1 MYNSLYA
8 LSRRP
13 KPFSQLTAGELW
25 TRPHL
30 ARQMLMYHLSQD
42 TELASRPIAA
52 IDQVV
57 RWIDAQLELSGK
69 RLCDLGCGPG
79 LYTERFAALGAE
91 VTGVDFSKHSLEYAR
106 AHSKHRVSY
115 LEADYLSDM
124 LPAEFEVVTLIYHDF
139 CALSPDQRKTL
150 LGRIRKMLS
159 PGGWLVMDV
168 AGIGAFD
175 ARQNSIELEYRL
187 MGGFWSE
194 GDYVGIH
201 RTHIYAEEQLS
212 LDHFLIV
219 EPGETWQIYNW
230 LQHYTPQK
238 IETELNSAGFA
249 IERMAGGLTGIRL
262 SPNGGSIGII
272 AKKETAKAAGF
283 NKSADGSS

>member
-1 MYNSLYA
+1 MYNSLHA
-8 LSRRP
+8 LARRP
-13 KPFSQLTAGELW
+13 KPFSQLTARELW

-30 ARQMLMYHLSQD
+30 ARQMLTYHLSQK

-57 RWIDAQLELSGK
+57 GWIDAQLELSGK

-79 LYTERFAALGAE
+79 LYARRFAALGAE
-91 VTGVDFSKHSLEYAR
+91 VTGVDFSKHSLDYAR
-106 AHSKHRVSY
+106 AQSKHKIRY
-115 LEADYLSDM
+115 LEADYLSDT
-124 LPAEFEVVTLIYHDF
+124 LPQEFDVVTLIYHDF

-159 PGGWLVMDV
+159 SGGHLVMDV
-168 AGIGAFD
+168 AAIGALD
-175 ARQNSIELEYRL
+175 ARQDSIEIEYRL

-230 LQHYTPQK
+230 LQHFTPQK
-238 IETELNSAGFA
+238 IETELNNAGFV
-249 IERMAGGLTGIRL
+249 IELMAGDLTGL
-262 SPNGGSIGII
+262 PLKPHEGSIGII
-272 AKKETAKAAGF
+272 SVVK
-283 NKSADGSS
+283 